1 MKENTKVQQ
10 VYDWI
15 VDKIERKIYLP
26 NYKVPSIRSLAS
38 KLSCSTFTISQAYDR
53 LVSMGYLNAS
63 SGSGYFVC
71 ERENHNENIDISSA
85 LIKNVLDTGW
95 LMSHLFDEL
104 PDDKTSGSGLLPNDW
119 LIDED
124 TIRNAIRKATKSANE
139 FIYSYGHIQGYPLL
153 RELFIKKLDDIG
165 IKTTKDFVITMPGV
179 SSAIQT
185 VLKCIT
191 NEGDYVV
198 VDDPSWFWLLGCLH
212 QLGLK
217 VLSIPRNKDGAD
229 LIKLEEI
236 LAQYRPKIYITN
248 SVLNNPTSFNVSPSM
263 IYKTLNLLN
272 SYDCYLLEDDVY
284 GELAN
289 NQRIL
294 RYATLDGLDR
304 VFYITGVSKVLGAN
318 WRVGFLCPPKQF
330 LEPILRQ
337 KMLSNMTSTELTE
350 RSVYHIWLHSEYHKH
365 IEKMKLKLIRKREMI
380 ISLLQKLG
388 FDYSEEN
395 ACGIFIWLDTKCDTQ
410 KMATEARKEG
420 YLLAPGYLFSANLHF
435 STYLRLNI
443 TRTTE
448 EFIYWLYQYRLKQ
461 KVKIL

>member
-10 VYDWI
+10 VYDWV

-26 NYKVPSIRSLAS
+26 NHKVPSIRSLAS

-236 LAQYRPKIYITN
+236 LAQYHPKIYITN
-248 SVLNNPTSFNVSPSM
+248 SILNNPTSFNVSPSM

-272 SYDCYLLEDDVY
+272 SYD
-284 GELAN
+284 
-289 NQRIL
+289 
-294 RYATLDGLDR
+294 
-304 VFYITGVSKVLGAN
+304 
-318 WRVGFLCPPKQF
+318 
-330 LEPILRQ
+330 
-337 KMLSNMTSTELTE
+337 
-350 RSVYHIWLHSEYHKH
+350 
-365 IEKMKLKLIRKREMI
+365 
-380 ISLLQKLG
+380 
-388 FDYSEEN
+388 
-395 ACGIFIWLDTKCDTQ
+395 
-410 KMATEARKEG
+410 
-420 YLLAPGYLFSANLHF
+420 
-435 STYLRLNI
+435 
-443 TRTTE
+443 
-448 EFIYWLYQYRLKQ
+448 
-461 KVKIL
+461 